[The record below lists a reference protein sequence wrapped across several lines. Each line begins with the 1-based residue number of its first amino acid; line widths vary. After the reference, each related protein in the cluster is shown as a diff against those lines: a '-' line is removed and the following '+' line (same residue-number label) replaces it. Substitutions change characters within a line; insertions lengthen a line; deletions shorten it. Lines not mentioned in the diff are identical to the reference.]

1 MKLKL
6 SVTLERPLVRYLDKL
21 PGKSRSE
28 KLERVLQRYRRAA
41 EEVALR
47 RALAQ
52 HSETPQEREEAAAWR
67 KTIEHDQ
74 WRT

>member
-28 KLERVLQRYRRAA
+28 KLEGVLRRYRQAA
-41 EEVALR
+41 DELALR
-47 RALAQ
+47 RALAL
-52 HSETPQEREEAAAWR
+52 HSEPPEERAEAAAWR
-67 KTIEHDQ
+67 KTIERDQ